1 MTEFLFVI
9 LTVVYAVVAI
19 KVDQWSTIS
28 YLGFKTETPQ
38 LFLSNPSLYHRTR
51 ILLFSAT
58 VAALFLAHA
67 IPWYLGA
74 AGLAG
79 VWLGAFWIG
88 RSLGLSDFRRIH
100 REMIEYD
107 NDLKVSDPDEYARQV
122 AEDGQA
128 SRLAELEKGARIT
141 NQELLERIERHHKW
155 GI

>member
-58 VAALFLAHA
+58 VVS
-67 IPWYLGA
+67 GRCRSSR
-74 AGLAG
+74 GLA
-79 VWLGAFWIG
+79 WRLLD
-88 RSLGLSDFRRIH
+88 RP
-100 REMIEYD
+100 
-107 NDLKVSDPDEYARQV
+107 K
-122 AEDGQA
+122 
-128 SRLAELEKGARIT
+128 SRALRFSTHSSGDDRV
-141 NQELLERIERHHKW
+141 
-155 GI
+155 